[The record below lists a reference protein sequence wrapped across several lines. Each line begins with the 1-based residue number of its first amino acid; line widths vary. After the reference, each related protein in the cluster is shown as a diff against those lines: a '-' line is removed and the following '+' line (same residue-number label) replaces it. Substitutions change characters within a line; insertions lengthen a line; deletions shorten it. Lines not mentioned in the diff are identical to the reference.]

1 MSINE
6 IEITGSDMESGKN
19 VAADWGYEEH
29 IFPNPKYP
37 FFIKKKYKKPDS
49 KWVPHWHENP
59 EIILI
64 DKGKA
69 NISIDGELFYG
80 KEGDVIVVNSSCM
93 HRLYP
98 VEGSVEYTV
107 IIVSLLLFNDIDI
120 NVKAHRLETVI
131 QDEEVNKV
139 ISSLLSDFKSEEPY
153 SLAMTKANII
163 SLLVYLFRNHES
175 LEAHTGKE
183 RISSSRRLAQS
194 AMEYIHLHYAEDI
207 STATLAKKFA
217 VSVNYLCRCFN
228 QCTGFTVIDH
238 LNYVR
243 CTAAKAMLSNT
254 DDSVSEVALAV
265 GFNNLSYFG
274 RQYKKFFGHTPSKTE
289 KLPAEI
295 N

>member
-6 IEITGSDMESGKN
+6 IEIIGEDIESGKN

-37 FFIKKKYKKPDS
+37 FFIKKKYKQPES

-59 EIILI
+59 EIII
-64 DKGKA
+64 IEKGKA

-107 IIVSLLLFNDIDI
+107 IIVSLLLCNDIDI
-120 NVKAHRLETVI
+120 NAKLHRLETVI
-131 QDEEVNKV
+131 KDRFVNSAIEDV
-139 ISSLLSDFKSEEPY
+139 IDDYKSSEPY
-153 SLAMTKANII
+153 SLAKTKADII

-175 LEAHTGKE
+175 KEAHSGKE

-194 AMEYIHLHYAEDI
+194 AMEYIHLHYAEDV
-207 STATLAKKFA
+207 STATLAKNFA

-243 CTAAKAMLSNT
+243 CTAAKAMLSNM
-254 DDSVSEVALAV
+254 DYSVSEVAQAV

-289 KLPAEI
+289 KLPAEKR
-295 N
+295 